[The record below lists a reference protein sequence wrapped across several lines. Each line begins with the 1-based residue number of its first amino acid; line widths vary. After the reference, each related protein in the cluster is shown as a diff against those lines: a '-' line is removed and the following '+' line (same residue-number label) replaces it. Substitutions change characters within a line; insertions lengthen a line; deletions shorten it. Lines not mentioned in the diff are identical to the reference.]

1 MLWTRASPV
10 PTGGISWTL
19 TKGTNENEHNK
30 VEETFGKET
39 NLICSKEKDTLY
51 YPMLE

>member
-1 MLWTRASPV
+1 MDKSESGANLWNM
-10 PTGGISWTL
+10 

-39 NLICSKEKDTLY
+39 NLICSKENDTLY
-51 YPMLE
+51 YPLLE